1 MASLL
6 PGNSGLFEKAFET
19 SLAARWS
26 MLADGVEAIRY
37 DKLSPPPE
45 MLPHVVW
52 EFGLGELTP
61 YVPNLYDL
69 LREGLVWQRLRG
81 TPAAMALGLGWTGH
95 VAVIEEAWTERR
107 WWNSYQLHFEA
118 LPLDAALES
127 IEGIARLST
136 AKRSQL
142 YRATYGYDARAC
154 ELDQSQTDVCMLD
167 QDSGLAVTDAGT
179 IWSFGRGTEV
189 EHILTEAEGLALGN
203 WISSARAPVYFGAA
217 DFALE
222 TMRDDAALLW
232 TSITIPWKDATF
244 PWAADAISQRQS
256 QMAAWFSA
264 RTIHIAF
271 RDGSAELIGYRRCRI
286 VRAVNEAFDGA
297 YAFGAKSWSPSPAGR
312 AVLIEAMT
320 DFEDADGVSAASV
333 SLVVG
338 ASMGAEIPPG
348 RLWLQPADL
357 SGGVEIAATP
367 VTLPLRATVRERI
380 TFLMRF

>member
-6 PGNSGLFEKAFET
+6 PGNSGLFEKAFEA

-69 LREGLVWQRLRG
+69 LREGLGWQRLRG
-81 TPAAMALGLGWTGH
+81 TPAAMAIGLGWTGH

-136 AKRSQL
+136 PKRSQL
-142 YRATYGYDARAC
+142 YRGTQGYDARAC
-154 ELDQSQTDVCMLD
+154 ELDRSQTDGCMLD

-179 IWSFGRGTEV
+179 IWSFGRGTEAT
-189 EHILTEAEGLALGN
+189 HMLTEAEGLALGM
-203 WISSARAPVYFGAA
+203 WVELPAEQS
-217 DFALE
+217 
-222 TMRDDAALLW
+222 LLW

-256 QMAAWFSA
+256 QMAAWFAA

-286 VRAVNEAFDGA
+286 VRAVNEAFNGA
-297 YAFGAKSWSPSPAGR
+297 YAFGAKSWS
-312 AVLIEAMT
+312 I
-320 DFEDADGVSAASV
+320 VSQD
-333 SLVVG
+333 VV
-338 ASMGAEIPPG
+338 
-348 RLWLQPADL
+348 
-357 SGGVEIAATP
+357 
-367 VTLPLRATVRERI
+367 
-380 TFLMRF
+380 